1 MKKFFKITSILYR
14 NALIRDLQLSGRVI
28 SGALTHLMDGFVSL
42 AIILIIYSKTDS
54 IGGWSIYE
62 TLILITTMQ
71 LITMIHSSWTKRGTA
86 AFAESMVRMGDYD
99 FFLTKPFD
107 PMIAVSINK
116 PRIYNLIK
124 LPFYLFIF
132 IYAVLHLGR
141 VIPAINVM
149 WFVLLFICGFLIF
162 YAIRII
168 TIAPAFWIIKSWSL
182 TMITER
188 IQNIIKYPATIYPR
202 IFTIIL
208 STIFPIFAI
217 AYFPVR
223 ALLFEP
229 KLSYIVYMVI
239 ITIVFLWLARLL
251 WKIGEKKYS
260 SASS

>member
-1 MKKFFKITSILYR
+1 MKKFFKITAILYR
-14 NALIRDLQLSGRVI
+14 NALIRDLQLSGQVI
-28 SGALTHLMDGFVSL
+28 SGALTHLMDGFISIAL
-42 AIILIIYSKTDS
+42 ILIVYSKTDS

-71 LITMIHSSWTKRGTA
+71 IIGMIHSSWTKRGTA
-86 AFAESMVRMGDYD
+86 NFAQSMVRTGDYD

-107 PMIAVSINK
+107 PMIAISINR

-141 VIPAINVM
+141 IIPLTNVL
-149 WFVLLFICGFLIF
+149 WFVLLFICGFLIY

-168 TIAPAFWIIKSWSL
+168 TIVPAFWIIKSWSL
-182 TMITER
+182 TMITDR
-188 IQNIIKYPATIYPR
+188 VQNIIKYPATIYPR
-202 IFTIIL
+202 MLTVIF

-217 AYFPVR
+217 AYLPVKT
-223 ALLFEP
+223 LLFEP
-229 KLSYIVYMVI
+229 KLSYIVYMVS
-239 ITIVFLWLARLL
+239 ITLIFLAIARWL
-251 WKIGEKKYS
+251 WKIGERNYG

>member
-1 MKKFFKITSILYR
+1 MRKFFKITSILYR

-42 AIILIIYSKTDS
+42 AIVLIVYSKTDS
-54 IGGWSIYE
+54 IGGWNFYE

-71 LITMIHSSWTKRGTA
+71 IIATIHSSWTKRGTA
-86 AFAESMVRMGDYD
+86 SFADSLVRTGDYD

-116 PRIYNLIK
+116 PKIYNLIK
-124 LPFYLFIF
+124 LPFFIF
-132 IYAVLHLGR
+132 IFFYAVSHLGHT
-141 VIPAINVM
+141 IPLINFA
-149 WFVLLFICGFLIF
+149 WFIFSFVCGFLLY

-168 TIAPAFWIIKSWSL
+168 TIVPAFWIIKSWSL

-202 IFTIIL
+202 MMAIIL
-208 STIFPIFAI
+208 STLFPIFAI

-223 ALLFEP
+223 TLLFEP
-229 KLSYIVYMVI
+229 KLSYIIYMIVV
-239 ITIVFLWLARLL
+239 TIVFLAIARFL
-251 WKIGEKKYS
+251 WKIGEKGYT